1 MALDEMEG
9 KIEKFAKEGY
19 DQGQLKEIRL
29 GYENGVDMEPYLS
42 KEYVGAS
49 LAEIRKGLEAGID
62 VAVYAK
68 IDYNWHQM
76 KEIRIGILNRV
87 DVDKYISHLYSW
99 DQMREI
105 RIGLQ
110 QGLDVEEYCKMR
122 YPAGEMKRKR
132 IAILENIK
140 REQIEEQARQ
150 VQLADFKIE
159 FLAGAME
166 AYLTVLTKD
175 MVITKERLL
184 EILKQ
189 GNVQM
194 GIQEDKVEEIVEGKY
209 GKDPVLIAK
218 GKLPRKG
225 DDGYYEY
232 FFRTDVEKKPKVL
245 KDGSVNY
252 QDVEWFETVKK
263 DQKLAY
269 YHRAKEGVDGYNV
282 MGVEI
287 KARRGFEESMLVG
300 KGFVLAP
307 DKQTYLAAE
316 DGMIKLDGNVLEV
329 TKYLE
334 LDEITM
340 ATGNIDF
347 DGSIHIRGNV
357 ENGTAVRATEDII
370 VDGNVGAAT
379 IECGGHVVLK
389 NGMNAAGHG
398 IIKAEKGI
406 TSRFFE
412 TVKVESEGDI
422 QVNNSLNSQIYTKGI
437 ISSSLT
443 ISGGTAY
450 AAGGFKLYNAGN
462 RAGLHTLLR
471 LGCDEK
477 VLREKKEVE
486 DSIAEINRE
495 IQLLNHS
502 YEDMKAKYP
511 PEARNTVEMFA
522 KIENAL
528 FTKQKQLKELNEM
541 KENFEIH
548 INRANNAKVVINGQA
563 FEGTVVEMSGCRWNA
578 RNQTNITLKRLDIQM
593 GALQS
598 K

>member
-1 MALDEMEG
+1 ML
-9 KIEKFAKEGY
+9 AK
-19 DQGQLKEIRL
+19 
-29 GYENGVDMEPYLS
+29 N
-42 KEYVGAS
+42 
-49 LAEIRKGLEAGID
+49 
-62 VAVYAK
+62 
-68 IDYNWHQM
+68 
-76 KEIRIGILNRV
+76 
-87 DVDKYISHLYSW
+87 
-99 DQMREI
+99 
-105 RIGLQ
+105 
-110 QGLDVEEYCKMR
+110 
-122 YPAGEMKRKR
+122 
-132 IAILENIK
+132 
-140 REQIEEQARQ
+140 
-150 VQLADFKIE
+150 
-159 FLAGAME
+159 
-166 AYLTVLTKD
+166 
-175 MVITKERLL
+175 MVITRERLL
-184 EILKQ
+184 DILEQ
-189 GNVQM
+189 SNIHM
-194 GIQEDKVEEIVEGKY
+194 GIQEDKVDEIVEGKY
-209 GKDPVLIAK
+209 GKNPILIAK
-218 GKLPRKG
+218 GQLPKKG

-245 KDGSVNY
+245 KDGSVDY

-263 DQKLAY
+263 DQRLAY
-269 YHRAKEGVDGYNV
+269 YHKAKEGIDGYNV
-282 MGVEI
+282 TGAEI
-287 KARRGFEESMLVG
+287 KARKGFEKSVLVG

-307 DKQTYLAAE
+307 DKQTYLAAD

-329 TKYLE
+329 TKFLE

-398 IIKAEKGI
+398 LIKAEKGI

-443 ISGGTAY
+443 IAGGTAY

-477 VLREKKEVE
+477 VLKEKKEVE
-486 DSIAEINRE
+486 DSIADITRE

-502 YEDMKAKYP
+502 YDDFKTKYP
-511 PEARNTVEMFA
+511 PEVRNTMETFV

-528 FTKQKQLKELNEM
+528 FTKQKQLSELNEM
-541 KENFEIH
+541 KESFEIH
-548 INRANNAKVVINGQA
+548 INRANNAKIVISGQA
-563 FEGTVVEMSGCRWNA
+563 FEGTVVEMNGCRWNA
-578 RNQTNITLKRLDIQM
+578 RDQVNITLRRLEIQL
-593 GALQS
+593 GGLS
-598 K
+598 SR

>member
-1 MALDEMEG
+1 MVLNETDDNL
-9 KIEKFAKEGY
+9 KKYVDEGY
-19 DQGQLKEIRL
+19 DEDQLKEIRL

-42 KEYVGAS
+42 KEYMGAS

-62 VAVYAK
+62 VSVYAK
-68 IDYNWHQM
+68 ITYNWHQM
-76 KEIRIGILNRV
+76 KEIRLGLLNRV
-87 DVDKYISHLYSW
+87 DVEKYISYLYSW
-99 DQMREI
+99 DQMKEI

-110 QGLDVEEYCKMR
+110 QGLDVEEYRKMR
-122 YPAGEMKRKR
+122 YPADEMKKKR
-132 IAILENIK
+132 IAMLENIR
-140 REQIEEQARQ
+140 RERIEEQSKQ
-150 VQLADFKIE
+150 VQLADFRIE

-166 AYLTVLTKD
+166 AYLTVLAKN
-175 MVITKERLL
+175 MVITRERLL
-184 EILKQ
+184 DILEQ
-189 GNVQM
+189 SNIHM
-194 GIQEDKVEEIVEGKY
+194 GIQEDKVDEIVEGKY
-209 GKDPVLIAK
+209 GKNPILIAK
-218 GKLPRKG
+218 GQLPKKG

-245 KDGSVNY
+245 KDGSVDY

-263 DQKLAY
+263 DQRLAY
-269 YHRAKEGVDGYNV
+269 YHKAKEGIDGYNV
-282 MGVEI
+282 TGAEI
-287 KARRGFEESMLVG
+287 KARKGFEKSVLVG

-307 DKQTYLAAE
+307 DKQTYLAAD

-329 TKYLE
+329 TKFLE

-398 IIKAEKGI
+398 LIKAEKGI

-443 ISGGTAY
+443 IAGGTAY

-477 VLREKKEVE
+477 VLKEKKEVE
-486 DSIAEINRE
+486 DSIADITRE

-502 YEDMKAKYP
+502 YDDFKTKYP
-511 PEARNTVEMFA
+511 PEVRNTMETFV

-528 FTKQKQLKELNEM
+528 FTKQKQLSELNEM
-541 KENFEIH
+541 KESFEIH
-548 INRANNAKVVINGQA
+548 INRANNAKIVISGQA
-563 FEGTVVEMSGCRWNA
+563 FEGTVVEMNGCRWNA
-578 RNQTNITLKRLDIQM
+578 RDQVNITLRRLEIQL
-593 GALQS
+593 GGLS
-598 K
+598 SR